1 MFMTNRVNR
10 NFIKVIT
17 ALSVFFPV
25 GCVFAQSPIETRILG
40 EGGWEIFVGDSRSN
54 FKIGSAVAV
63 RLYSVANYAALS
75 ERTLVACDGSWI
87 SNSFYFNVHSVE
99 GTSREKIAAMRSD
112 ETQDTTSSI
121 SRLHPSESKKAATR
135 GLISRLKQL
144 CTTAGAEPK
153 NVLIPIATTGVE
165 SDTTYETL
173 SLVSGTAVRNGGL
186 LEIWVRTNEISKTQ
200 QMGPDGKPII
210 VDGLT
215 IHHRQLTGKH
225 NMTRYQIDCRNNS
238 LDTLQDIEYAPGGKV
253 NRSFSVDRKNV
264 RLNPVV
270 PNSVGEGV
278 VEWACLLYK

>member
-1 MFMTNRVNR
+1 MTNRVNR

-17 ALSVFFPV
+17 ALSVCLPV
-25 GCVFAQSPIETRILG
+25 GCVFAQSPTETRILSDG
-40 EGGWEIFVGDSRSN
+40 DWEIFVGDSGSN

-63 RLYSVANYAALS
+63 RSYTVSRYSDWS

-87 SNSFYFNVHSVE
+87 SDSFYFNVHSVE
-99 GTSREKIAAMRSD
+99 GTSREKIAAMRRD

-121 SRLHPSESKKAATR
+121 SRLHPSESKKPATR

-186 LEIWVRTNEISKTQ
+186 LEIWVRTNEISKTERKD
-200 QMGPDGKPII
+200 PDGKVII
-210 VDGLT
+210 VRGVTLYD
-215 IHHRQLTGKH
+215 RQLTGKH
-225 NMTRYQIDCRNNS
+225 NMTRYQVDCRNNS
-238 LDTLQDIEYAPGGKV
+238 LGALQDIEYAPGGKV
-253 NRSFSVDRKNV
+253 NRSFSVERKNV
-264 RLNPVV
+264 RLDPVV